1 MMTDMQTYT
10 PTIAI
15 IPVHCGGEYVHVDDV
30 KLVLLRAGLALT
42 KCLDALDML
51 HPMDPEEPC
60 RVFDTYAEAQRMVN
74 EIHEVV
80 QSLSE

>member
-1 MMTDMQTYT
+1 M
-10 PTIAI
+10 A
-15 IPVHCGGEYVHVDDV
+15 G
-30 KLVLLRAGLALT
+30 AGLALT
-42 KCLDALDML
+42 KCLDALDMP

-74 EIHEVV
+74 EIHEAV